1 MQVAQV
7 SRPRAGAQAVKGLRA
22 FILFTGSGPVLLVS
36 SYRDATDPRLIGKLR
51 DRGITKFIAYE
62 VPIDAV
68 DAVYDATLRL
78 VASDLA
84 AEEDARVLDFNGH
97 RIFASFSFSDL
108 GRAITWG
115 DAPLP
120 S

>member
-7 SRPRAGAQAVKGLRA
+7 SRQRTGAQAAEGLRA
-22 FILFTGSGPVLLVS
+22 FIVFTGSGPILLVS

-51 DRGITKFIAYE
+51 DRGIAKFIAYE

-68 DAVYDATLRL
+68 GAVYDATFRL

-84 AEEDARVLDFNGH
+84 ALEDARVLDFNGH
-97 RIFASFSFSDL
+97 RIFASFSFADL

-115 DAPLP
+115 DAPLQ